1 MILDKGRAKPESE
14 VEIED
19 SLEKKLMRLAEMRIE
34 MKAKRNEFRD
44 KTKHLRESI
53 KSLENVITAEV
64 LEKGKTIVAGNIR
77 AEYVPMVRFQMAK
90 ETNNEA

>member
-1 MILDKGRAKPESE
+1 MILDKGRAKPEAE

-34 MKAKRNEFRD
+34 MKSKRNEF
-44 KTKHLRESI
+44 KKNTQHLRESI
-53 KSLENVITAEV
+53 KSLENIITAEV

-90 ETNNEA
+90 ENNNAE